1 MKFIDL
7 TPEAFQKLMF
17 ELKEHYPDIYE
28 KLMKRYFAEYIDC
41 ENPVLESYKNDP
53 DEMWDA
59 MSVLDDFFK
68 TN

>member
-7 TPEAFQKLMF
+7 SPEVFQKAMF
-17 ELKEHYPDIYE
+17 ELKDRYPDIYE
-28 KLMKRYFAEYIDC
+28 ELMNRYFDEYRDC

-59 MSVLDDFFK
+59 MSILDEFFK
-68 TN
+68 TK